1 MSTSGFDD
9 PLKLRL
15 GGTGVGGI
23 RGYESDF
30 DNVLDTA
37 LRSYFSSLLCIERRT
52 IVSMRP
58 KTGLPSEL
66 GPAGQPILAEAPDIV
81 PLQRDWMTKAVIG
94 LAVLLLAIA
103 AFGVWLRFR
112 PIPYSPERWVTA
124 SGLDRGRM
132 LSSLLEKADFVG
144 FSRTDVEHYLGP
156 ANFDERQFWYDL
168 GPADPSAVVEPRAN
182 VGEVDRLHAVFSFER
197 DGSISQILY
206 SRRRPL
212 LGSAAFDSTG
222 WFGEDR
228 SKRREMFTRTLGELR
243 ARSLDRITIESLLGP
258 ADGSRIRAHYD
269 VGLAGSFI
277 GTHKALVLE
286 YNDLDVVLSSHI
298 TD

>member
-1 MSTSGFDD
+1 
-9 PLKLRL
+9 
-15 GGTGVGGI
+15 
-23 RGYESDF
+23 
-30 DNVLDTA
+30 
-37 LRSYFSSLLCIERRT
+37 
-52 IVSMRP
+52 MRP

-66 GPAGQPILAEAPDIV
+66 GPRGR
-81 PLQRDWMTKAVIG
+81 PLLSEEPELLPVRRDWITKAVLG
-94 LAVLLLAIA
+94 LAVVLLAIA

-112 PIPYSPERWVTA
+112 PIPYSPERWATA

-132 LSSLLEKADFVG
+132 LSSLMEKADFVG

-168 GPADPSAVVEPRAN
+168 GPADPEAVVEPRAN
-182 VGEVDRLHAVFSFER
+182 VGESNRLYAVFSFER

-212 LGSAAFDSTG
+212 LGSATFDSTG
-222 WFGEDR
+222 WFGDDR
-228 SKRREMFTRTLGELR
+228 AKRREMFTRTLGELR
-243 ARSLDRITIESLLGP
+243 ARSLDRITVESLLGP
-258 ADGSRIRAHYD
+258 ADGSRIRAHYN

-286 YNDLDVVLSSHI
+286 YSELDVVLSSRI

>member
-1 MSTSGFDD
+1 
-9 PLKLRL
+9 
-15 GGTGVGGI
+15 
-23 RGYESDF
+23 
-30 DNVLDTA
+30 
-37 LRSYFSSLLCIERRT
+37 
-52 IVSMRP
+52 MRP

-66 GPAGQPILAEAPDIV
+66 GPAGQPILAEDPAIV
-81 PLQRDWMTKAVIG
+81 PIQRDWMTKAVIG

-112 PIPYSPERWVTA
+112 PIPYSPERWAVA

-132 LSSLLEKADFVG
+132 LGSLLEKADFVG
-144 FSRTDVEHYLGP
+144 FSRTDVEHYLGA

-168 GPADPSAVVEPRAN
+168 GPADPEAVVEPRAN
-182 VGEVDRLHAVFSFER
+182 VGEAGRLYAVFSFDR
-197 DGSISQILY
+197 DGSVSQILY

-212 LGSAAFDSTG
+212 LGSVAFDSSG

-228 SKRREMFTRTLGELR
+228 TKRREMFTRTLGELR

-258 ADGSRIRAHYD
+258 ADGSRIRAHYN

-286 YNDLDVVLSSHI
+286 YDEMDVVLTSRV